1 MPLSWPLIK
10 RKIGMNRWYGIRI
23 RAAFESEA
31 RWYDLNAYG
40 GRLFRR
46 WGLVVTLVGLVGLAL
61 PPSLWPAYAVGSAG
75 VILGGLVVVLIA
87 IYRYARSSKKP

>member
-10 RKIGMNRWYGIRI
+10 RKIGPNRWYGIRI

-40 GRLFRR
+40 GRMFRR
-46 WGLVVTLVGLVGLAL
+46 WGLVVTLVGLAGLTL
-61 PPSLWPAYAVGSAG
+61 PPSLWPAYAVGSTG
-75 VILGGLVVVLIA
+75 VMLGGLVVVLLA

>member
-10 RKIGMNRWYGIRI
+10 RKIGPNRWYGIRI

-31 RWYDLNAYG
+31 RWYEINAYG

-46 WGLVVTLVGLVGLAL
+46 WGLVVALVGVAGLAL

-75 VILGGLVVVLIA
+75 VMLGGLVVVLLA
-87 IYRYARSSKKP
+87 IYRQARSSKKP